1 MKAFFALSTCSL
13 VLLLTA
19 TVFAQGAGAQDKEKK
34 EVTLKGT
41 LTCAKCSLG
50 QTADCTTVIQVKEG
64 NRTVTYFLDDKG
76 AGEEYHDAI
85 CTGKKEGT
93 VVGVIEE
100 RADRKYIK
108 PSKVTYDK

>member
-1 MKAFFALSTCSL
+1 MKAFISLSACSVV
-13 VLLLTA
+13 VLLVAAVL
-19 TVFAQGAGAQDKEKK
+19 AQGVLAQDKDKK

-50 QTADCTTVIQVKEG
+50 QTADCTTAIQVKEG
-64 NRTVTYFLDDKG
+64 TKTVTYFLDDKG

-93 VVGVIEE
+93 VVGVVEE